1 MKGKYRWS
9 SSKHETTTKQW
20 KISDNC
26 FNMVNFTENPDNG
39 NFFPYG
45 IFLLTSMGENVTDIS
60 LLSNL
65 IDLGNQNWIEC
76 VIFFHFFSLVL

>member
-1 MKGKYRWS
+1 
-9 SSKHETTTKQW
+9 
-20 KISDNC
+20 
-26 FNMVNFTENPDNG
+26 MVNFTENPDNG

-65 IDLGNQNWIEC
+65 IDLGNQN
-76 VIFFHFFSLVL
+76 